1 MFNNLFAMKKTVFR
15 LATAFFACSFFMGMA
30 QTKSLKTNML
40 ISEKPFGQTTSNEA
54 VTLYT
59 LKNTQGMEV
68 QIMNYG
74 AIITKIIV
82 PDKNEVM
89 EDVVLGFD
97 QVADYIKDSPYF
109 GAVVGRYGNRIAAG
123 KFSLDGK
130 SYTLAAQN
138 NGQHLHGG
146 LKGFDKQVWRTV
158 SKNGASLTLA
168 YLSKDGEEGF
178 PGNLEVQVTYT
189 LGDDNALSMDYVAKT
204 DQATVLNICNHSYF
218 NLSGNVKRD
227 VLNHKIQLN
236 APFFIP
242 VDKVL
247 IPTGEVKSVKGGPFD
262 FTSAKKIGLDINA
275 QDEQIT
281 LGGGYDHCYAFDKAP
296 GAYGKIARVEEPTSG
311 RVMEVFTT
319 EPGVQ
324 FYTGNNLDGHL
335 VGKYGAVYNKR
346 TGFCLETQHYPDSP
360 NKPNFPSTVLR
371 PGETYTSKTVYQF
384 SVQ

>member
-1 MFNNLFAMKKTVFR
+1 MKKTVIW
-15 LATAFFACSFFMGMA
+15 LTTAFFACTFFMGMA
-30 QTKSLKTNML
+30 QSKPLKTNML
-40 ISEKPFGQTTSNEA
+40 NSEKPFGQTPNHEA

-59 LKNTQGMEV
+59 LKNAHGMEV

-74 AIITKIIV
+74 AIITKIMV
-82 PDKNEVM
+82 PDKNKVI

-97 QVADYIKDSPYF
+97 SVADYIKDSPYF

-130 SYTLAAQN
+130 NYSLAAQN

-146 LKGFDKQVWRTV
+146 LKGFDKKVWKTL
-158 SKNGASLTLA
+158 SQKPGSLTLS

-189 LGDDNALSMDYVAKT
+189 LTEDNAIAMDYTAKT
-204 DQATVLNICNHSYF
+204 DQATVINICNHSYF

-227 VLNHKIQLN
+227 VLDHTIQLN

-242 VDKVL
+242 VDKIL
-247 IPTGEVKSVKGGPFD
+247 IPTGEVKTVKGGPFD
-262 FTSAKKIGLDINA
+262 FTSPKKIGLEINA
-275 QDEQIT
+275 ADEQIAF
-281 LGGGYDHCYAFDKAP
+281 GGGYDHCYAFDKAP
-296 GAYGKIARVEEPTSG
+296 GAYAKIAHVEEPVSG

-335 VGKYGAVYNKR
+335 IGKYGAKYNKR

-384 SVQ
+384 SVK

>member
-1 MFNNLFAMKKTVFR
+1 MKKTVIR
-15 LATAFFACSFFMGMA
+15 LTTAFFACTFFMGMA
-30 QTKSLKTNML
+30 QSKPLKTNML
-40 ISEKPFGQTTSNEA
+40 NSEKPFGQTPNNEA

-59 LKNTQGMEV
+59 LKNSKGMEV

-74 AIITKIIV
+74 AIITKIMV
-82 PDKNEVM
+82 PDKNKVI

-97 QVADYIKDSPYF
+97 SVADYIKDSPYF
-109 GAVVGRYGNRIAAG
+109 GAVVGRYGNRIAGG
-123 KFSLDGK
+123 KFNLDGK
-130 SYTLAAQN
+130 NYSLAAQN

-146 LKGFDKQVWRTV
+146 LKGFDKKVWKTL
-158 SKNGASLTLA
+158 SQKPGSLTLS

-189 LGDDNALSMDYVAKT
+189 LTEDNAIAMDYTAKT
-204 DQATVLNICNHSYF
+204 DHATVLNICNHSYF
-218 NLSGNVKRD
+218 NLTGNVKRD
-227 VLNHKIQLN
+227 VLDHTIQLN

-262 FTSAKKIGLDINA
+262 FTSPKKIGLEINA
-275 QDEQIT
+275 ADEQIAF
-281 LGGGYDHCYAFDKAP
+281 GGGYDHCYAFDKAP
-296 GAYGKIARVEEPTSG
+296 GAYAKIAHVEEPVSG

-335 VGKYGAVYNKR
+335 IGKYGAKYNKR

-384 SVQ
+384 SVK